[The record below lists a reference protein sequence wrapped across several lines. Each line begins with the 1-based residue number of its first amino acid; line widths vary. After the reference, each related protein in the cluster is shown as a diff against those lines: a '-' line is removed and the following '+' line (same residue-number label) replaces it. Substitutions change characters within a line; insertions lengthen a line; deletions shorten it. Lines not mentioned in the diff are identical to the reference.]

1 MIRLSGPALANL
13 KVGDIVRVAYRG
25 GHQVW
30 AVMTEPDTQAYFGR
44 ARMLEVADDHIVM
57 ITRSTRRDAPL
68 RTIVMRGDE
77 VPEHIAKRATY
88 LALTGETREEWY
100 GPVGQD

>member
-13 KVGDIVRVAYRG
+13 KVGDIVRAAYRG

-30 AVMTEPDTQAYFGR
+30 AAMTEPDTTMYFGR
-44 ARMLEVADDHIVM
+44 ARMLEVADDYIVM
-57 ITRSTRRDAPL
+57 ITRSTAL
-68 RTIVMRGDE
+68 EALVMRGDE

-88 LALTGETREEWY
+88 LALTGETRKEWY
-100 GPVGQD
+100 EPVGQD